1 MLVYDVR
8 ISQPFVRNVFGIS
21 NPATEM
27 PKLIAHERRARTRN
41 PRRGM
46 LAESVTLKQKNIHIQ
61 SRQIRSPNPST
72 EIEPKT
78 VTL

>member
-8 ISQPFVRNVFGIS
+8 ISQPIVRNVFGIS

-41 PRRGM
+41 PRRRM
-46 LAESVTLKQKNIHIQ
+46 RAETDTLKQKHIHIQ
-61 SRQIRSPNPST
+61 SLEIKSANPST
-72 EIEPKT
+72 EMDPKT
-78 VTL
+78 RTF